1 MKIKNRW
8 LTIAGV
14 LQTVYGL
21 IELVDSTTLILL
33 SLHLVNNPYPEN
45 GFIFKDFYNLIDSRP
60 IAMLP
65 LFLFYATLRITSG
78 IGILKNRLWGFW
90 MAIFI
95 TVSAV
100 SVMPFL
106 YPLSSGDA
114 IAAVLII
121 SFLLVGYFQDRPII
135 AN

>member
-8 LTIAGV
+8 LAIAGV

-33 SLHLVNNPYPEN
+33 SLNLVNNPYPEN

-60 IAMLP
+60 LAMLP

-95 TVSAV
+95 TVSTI

-106 YPLSSGDA
+106 YPLSGGDA

-121 SFLLVGYFQDRPII
+121 SFLLFGYFQDRPII
-135 AN
+135 SN